1 MRFATCWL
9 FTICFSVLLLGC
21 AEKNVAALNS
31 VFSLKIIEAYIQ
43 EEIPGQEN
51 QASKWVFSIQVST
64 GAELESLVFGN
75 KIYPLKKSGD
85 KYSVELKN
93 KFDSEKDIP
102 EKHYLKYW
110 HDGKLKNVDLPNIRL
125 KEALYLP

>member
-1 MRFATCWL
+1 MRFATSWL
-9 FTICFSVLLLGC
+9 FIICFSMLLLGC
-21 AEKNVAALNS
+21 AEKNATSLNS

-51 QASKWVFSIQVST
+51 QASKWVFSIQVAIGT
-64 GAELESLVFGN
+64 ELESLVFGN
-75 KIYPLKKSGD
+75 ETYPLKKNGV
-85 KYSVELKN
+85 KYSVVLKN
-93 KFDSEKDIP
+93 KFYSEKDIP

-110 HDGKLKNVDLPNIRL
+110 HNGKLKTVNLPNIKL